1 MQGSTLVIFN
11 GSNAAGV
18 ELFPPRQI
26 KTAVTPTSQGAVI
39 SVSEGQDWQTTLGE
53 SQAATHL
60 HVECPLKVIKT
71 LRLGLIP

>member
-26 KTAVTPTSQGAVI
+26 KTTVTPTSQGAVI
-39 SVSEGQDWQTTLGE
+39 SVS
-53 SQAATHL
+53 
-60 HVECPLKVIKT
+60 
-71 LRLGLIP
+71 